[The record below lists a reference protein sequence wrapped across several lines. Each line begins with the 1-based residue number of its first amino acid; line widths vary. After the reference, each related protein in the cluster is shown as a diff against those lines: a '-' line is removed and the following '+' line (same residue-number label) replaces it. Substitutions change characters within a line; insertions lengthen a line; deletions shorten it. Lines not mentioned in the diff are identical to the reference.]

1 MHALAPS
8 AHARADD
15 GPIGRELASLLSL
28 AWPIALAH
36 FGMVLLGL
44 VDVAILGRVSA
55 TELGGASV
63 GRSIAFTLAAIGLGV
78 GAALEPLAAQA
89 VGAREPARAWAALGA
104 SVRACVA
111 LWAPSAALALGATWL
126 LGALGIDASLI
137 RPARLYVL
145 GNIPGMLGLT
155 FFITGK
161 TYLLSYG
168 RTWSTLASAGA
179 ANVVN
184 LVLCLALVGG
194 DELLARV
201 GLPAMGLPRMGALG
215 AGIASSCANLVLG
228 GGTLLASVRLHRQ
241 LSRAS
246 ASPPASGAAAP
257 PPESG
262 TPSARVS
269 TPPPPT
275 VRRVL
280 GLSLPIGLQMLAE
293 IGVFSIV
300 ALLAGRLGEVS
311 VSAHQVAIGLASFT
325 FMGALGVSSATSVRV
340 GHAVGEGRSPRR
352 VGLLGIGTGGAWM
365 LLSGAAFAL
374 FPAPLVGMFTE
385 DAPII
390 ELGTRLMYVAALFQ
404 VFDGVQAVAAGAL
417 RGAGDVRFPFAVN
430 LGAHWLVGFPLAIAL
445 GFYAHLG
452 AVGLWW
458 GLLAGLAVVSV
469 LLLARFLRV
478 SGRSIAR
485 V

>member
-1 MHALAPS
+1 MTAS
-8 AHARADD
+8 ASKSIDAHD

-55 TELGGASV
+55 TELGGASM
-63 GRSIAFTLAAIGLGV
+63 GRSVAFTLAAIGLGV

-89 VGAREPARAWAALGA
+89 VGAREPERAWAALGA

-111 LWAPSAALALGATWL
+111 LWVPSAALAIGATWL
-126 LGALGIDASLI
+126 LPWFGIDASLV

-145 GNIPGMLGLT
+145 GNVPGMLGVT
-155 FFITGK
+155 FFIAGK
-161 TYLLSYG
+161 TYLLAYG
-168 RTWSTLASAGA
+168 RTWPTLASAAA

-184 LVLCLALVGG
+184 VVACLALVGG
-194 DELLARV
+194 DELLARI
-201 GLPAMGLPRMGALG
+201 GLPALGLPRLGALG
-215 AGIASSCANLVLG
+215 AGIASSFANLVLG
-228 GGTLLASVRLHRQ
+228 GGTLVASVRLHRK
-241 LSRAS
+241 LSRA
-246 ASPPASGAAAP
+246 PTAAP
-257 PPESG
+257 EHAPAPR
-262 TPSARVS
+262 AS

-280 GLSLPIGLQMLAE
+280 GLSLPIGLQLLAE
-293 IGVFSIV
+293 IGVFSVV

-352 VGLLGIGTGGAWM
+352 VGLLGVGAGSAWM
-365 LLSGAAFAL
+365 FLSGAAFAL
-374 FPAPLVGMFTE
+374 FPAPLVRIFTE
-385 DAPII
+385 DARII

-417 RGAGDVRFPFAVN
+417 RGAGDVRYPFAVN
-430 LGAHWLVGFPLAIAL
+430 LGAHWLVGFPLAIVL

-452 AVGLWW
+452 ALGLWW
-458 GLLAGLAVVSV
+458 GLLAGLVVVSV
-469 LLLARFLRV
+469 LLLARFLRI
-478 SGRSIAR
+478 SGRAIAR